1 MQQSSDDLGNP
12 SHQVASSKS
21 DMPTTRND
29 SSSAPQESPEHEID
43 DGAETSDGS
52 SSSSSSCFDLLKN
65 ALRNPDQLTAMIS
78 NYSTSYNAVNVGIIL
93 PVLKYSMEVAA
104 AAGNG
109 EDGAYSSPRD
119 ESTID
124 SFLSEESPTNF
135 HENFFP
141 SDGHSVMQTMASIF
155 TSSMKGEYCCI
166 SRSMLNFFHMFPK
179 QASFYRSAK
188 VGSVSATLRDLNE
201 NYDANNQQHED
212 DEQDSIVA
220 SSLLAGMIIGQL
232 IGGFLGDILGRR
244 NAMLLVMILQIGGS
258 LGGALFISTDDGSSG
273 SGGYRND
280 GYYDGDQGRYSGYNN
295 DYGTESGLT
304 ALEQLAI
311 WRFVL
316 GIGAGGVYPL
326 AAVMSVENK
335 GREEEVESDH
345 RLQND
350 AGQVI
355 GGDDDEGDNYP
366 HLRHRGTNQAH
377 GYAPTSSEETST
389 PIHNERTPN
398 TDASSFQR
406 IALTFSTQGLGFLT
420 VPLLAYPMLELRW
433 DTDLI
438 WRVLLAVGAIPGLAV
453 LYLRLC
459 WNSGR
464 PRISMKKAVIN
475 ELEDAFDHED
485 EECEKSN
492 DNEVNENE
500 RNVEKRNTHERK
512 EGGSLE
518 LTSPSVNAEDIE
530 NVASK
535 FDVSSLFSG
544 EGTNSNENNS
554 NDNELP
560 LVENSHL
567 ESDTD
572 KNEMGQIGDT
582 NLSHEHPPP
591 LQLKTKPIGLWSSIK
606 NEPNLRKKLAGTAGT
621 WFLFDVLF
629 YGNTLFEPLV
639 LEAAFGTNS
648 EDVTEDGYS
657 LLQTTV
663 RDSLI
668 VSLISLPGYFVTVLL
683 IGRKTCACRP
693 IRSLSSSR
701 CGSAPCFPCYQT
713 PAFIQMQGFLLMF
726 LLYFVIGACWNAL
739 SEVQWLL
746 LLLYGGTFF
755 FANYGPNTTT
765 FLLPSVTY
773 SEECR
778 STLNGLSAAAGK
790 MGALVGASLFAP
802 AADKLGESA
811 VMVFCAC
818 VSLLAWVLTKLCV
831 GDGTHGRKS

>member
-1 MQQSSDDLGNP
+1 MIRQSSDKLDNP

-21 DMPTTRND
+21 AMPTTQND
-29 SSSAPQESPEHEID
+29 SSSAPRESPEHEID
-43 DGAETSDGS
+43 DEAETSDDS

-65 ALRNPDQLTAMIS
+65 SLRNPDQLTAMIS
-78 NYSTSYNAVNVGIIL
+78 NYSTSYNAVNVGIVL
-93 PVLKYSMEVAA
+93 PVLKYSLEVAA
-104 AAGNG
+104 AGDNG
-109 EDGAYSSPRD
+109 GDGAYSSPRA
-119 ESTID
+119 ESAFD
-124 SFLSEESPTNF
+124 SFFSEESPTNF
-135 HENFFP
+135 YGTFFS
-141 SDGHSVMQTMASIF
+141 SDGHSVMQTMTSMV
-155 TSSMKGEYCCI
+155 TSSMKGESSCI
-166 SRSMLNFFHMFPK
+166 SRAMLNFFHMFPK
-179 QASFYRSAK
+179 RASFHRLAK
-188 VGSVSATLRDLNE
+188 VVSVSATIRDLNE
-201 NYDANNQQHED
+201 NNDANNEQHED
-212 DEQDSIVA
+212 GKQDSIVA

-232 IGGFLGDILGRR
+232 IGGFFGDILGRR

-258 LGGALFISTDDGSSG
+258 LGGALFIRTDDGSSG
-273 SGGYRND
+273 SGGYQND
-280 GYYDGDQGRYSGYNN
+280 GYYDGDQGGYSGYEN
-295 DYGTESGLT
+295 DYGRESGLT
-304 ALEQLAI
+304 VLEQLAM

-355 GGDDDEGDNYP
+355 GGDDNEGDNHP
-366 HLRHRGTNQAH
+366 HLRHRGTNHAH
-377 GYAPTSSEETST
+377 GYAPTSSEETSS
-389 PIHNERTPN
+389 PIHNERT
-398 TDASSFQR
+398 TDTDTSSFQR

-433 DTDLI
+433 DTGLI
-438 WRVLLAVGAIPGLAV
+438 WRVLLAVGAIPGLVV
-453 LYLRLC
+453 LYLRLS
-459 WNSGR
+459 WNSGK
-464 PRISMKKAVIN
+464 PRISMQEAVIN
-475 ELEDAFDHED
+475 ELEDAFNHED

-492 DNEVNENE
+492 DNVVNENE
-500 RNVEKRNTHERK
+500 TNVEKPNTHERK

-518 LTSPSVNAEDIE
+518 LTSPNVNVED
-530 NVASK
+530 VDYASSK

-544 EGTNSNENNS
+544 EVTSSNENNS

-572 KNEMGQIGDT
+572 KSEMGQIGDT
-582 NLSHEHPPP
+582 DLSHEHSPP

-606 NEPNLRKKLAGTAGT
+606 NEPNLRKKFAGTAGT

-629 YGNTLFEPLV
+629 YGNALFEPLV
-639 LEAAFGTNS
+639 LEAAFGTNP
-648 EDVTEDGYS
+648 EDATEDGYS

-683 IGRKTCACRP
+683 IGRRTCACKS
-693 IRSLSSSR
+693 IRSLSISR

-713 PAFIQMQGFLLMF
+713 PAYIQMQGFLLMF

-755 FANYGPNTTT
+755 FANYGPNATT

-790 MGALVGASLFAP
+790 MGALVGASAFAP
-802 AADKLGESA
+802 AADELGEST

-818 VSLLAWVLTKLCV
+818 VSLLAWMLTKLCV
-831 GDGTHGRKS
+831 RDGTHG